1 MLPLSN
7 YIYQLIIAYILFRHY
22 ILVTK
27 KGVVHSME
35 VGKANNPSLN
45 LRYKIINYKSILI
58 KDGRGGADMAEGIL
72 DKFCD
77 KDFLL
82 LLLLFILLASN
93 VTTGRENNF
102 FFIIILAII
111 AFGGVSSVFGF

>member
-1 MLPLSN
+1 M
-7 YIYQLIIAYILFRHY
+7 I
-22 ILVTK
+22 
-27 KGVVHSME
+27 
-35 VGKANNPSLN
+35 
-45 LRYKIINYKSILI
+45 KI
-58 KDGRGGADMAEGIL
+58 GRGGASMAEGIL

-111 AFGGVSSVFGF
+111 AFGGVSRVFGF